1 MFLKIFILI
10 SFPLTKALF
19 AISATFIQLKK
30 EKLPS
35 KVNDTFALL
44 ELMKDSFVTNVQE
57 ILLAELSN
65 ESIKSD

>member
-44 ELMKDSFVTNVQE
+44 ELMKDTYPRNSS
-57 ILLAELSN
+57 ELN
-65 ESIKSD
+65 